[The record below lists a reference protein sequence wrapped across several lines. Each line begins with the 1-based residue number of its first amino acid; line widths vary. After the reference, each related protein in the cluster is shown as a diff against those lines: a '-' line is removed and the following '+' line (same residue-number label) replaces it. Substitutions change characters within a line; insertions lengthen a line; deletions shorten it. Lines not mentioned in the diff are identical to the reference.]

1 MLGICTKFVISCCCT
16 KLDALAY
23 SYAFDLRP
31 LAHSTSCRDRACSV
45 APFAPS
51 NGCILCKLPCGSS
64 KDCVLMRDVACV
76 ICMFSYC
83 AGYLTSDGVMA
94 SKAQTMQSTIEYMNR
109 KYGSA
114 AGYVKVIGITPSEVS
129 AIRLNMLIKAAPRD
143 LLERLSFTG
152 NVRGRGS
159 LSPQSSRDH
168 LSRRTYSSDGSHTPG
183 SPTNDRFDTSL
194 GSNKSTGPKN
204 LTRRSKTFSTLSR
217 RSRDQANGQQ
227 TATKQPHDIMIN
239 KKISDFN

>member
-1 MLGICTKFVISCCCT
+1 M
-16 KLDALAY
+16 
-23 SYAFDLRP
+23 RHM
-31 LAHSTSCRDRACSV
+31 HSLS
-45 APFAPS
+45 
-51 NGCILCKLPCGSS
+51 
-64 KDCVLMRDVACV
+64 
-76 ICMFSYC
+76 

-94 SKAQTMQSTIEYMNR
+94 SKAQTMQSTIEYLNR

-143 LLERLSFTG
+143 LLERLSLTG
-152 NVRGRGS
+152 NLRGRGS
-159 LSPQSSRDH
+159 VSPQNRRDH

-194 GSNKSTGPKN
+194 DSNKSTGPKN

-217 RSRDQANGQQ
+217 RSKDLANGQQ
-227 TATKQPHDIMIN
+227 AVSKQPHEILIN
-239 KKISDFN
+239 KKISDFD